1 MKIECKLV
9 PLVLQ
14 RCTVIIASMKI
25 LEKHSFSVYFII
37 ILWNYCINTVH
48 SKCYIHVNIY
58 SPTAIE
64 GSYCT
69 VLIKHTYNTV
79 SIESSKIKSINTPHM
94 YTQADVEQCSLSMVE
109 YAVYCLLCGFY
120 STSCV
125 TVLSIYTVKLGIM
138 INNLDYH
145 LEVKLGPWNSNDL
158 FDSRWNYI

>member
-1 MKIECKLV
+1 
-9 PLVLQ
+9 
-14 RCTVIIASMKI
+14 MKI

-94 YTQADVEQCSLSMVE
+94 YTQADVEQCSLSMV
-109 YAVYCLLCGFY
+109 
-120 STSCV
+120 
-125 TVLSIYTVKLGIM
+125 
-138 INNLDYH
+138 
-145 LEVKLGPWNSNDL
+145 
-158 FDSRWNYI
+158 